1 MFFFAGILLT
11 DGLKYIEEIRTSL
24 LGVTSLFVFA
34 GFIEGAFGAGED
46 MKLHLVNVL
55 KIALIGALAFNFSS
69 IIQEGDKVLAELHSS
84 ISQQQQDAFRQQ
96 IEADGEEPNWSDIPG
111 RISYTLGICL
121 QKIGRIGYS
130 FVYWIKDISILLL
143 IAISP
148 FLIGCLAFSYTK
160 SIGVNFLITS
170 LTVILWNIG
179 FAIVDTLLIILGN
192 VIMPIMGAGT
202 AGVASSAVVTVGP
215 QFLGLCLIAAILPI
229 SMYFSVPIITG
240 AIMRGSNVAG
250 AAMSAFGMAKQ
261 TASHAGTLV
270 SGVTSGVSNGMASLS
285 GSSSFEGSSP
295 SLPTASSPFMKGTS
309 EAGSS
314 GASVGSPIPSSGG
327 SGGFASSLGGSSAS
341 SPSDITSSDGNMVAH
356 QSDSG
361 TISVT
366 DSAGRIS
373 SRPGKISDPV
383 TVAAAFSSHEATN
396 T

>member
-34 GFIEGAFGAGED
+34 GFIEGAFAAGED

-148 FLIGCLAFSYTK
+148 FVIGCLAFSYTK

-261 TASHAGTLV
+261 GASHIHTVGSEV
-270 SGVTSGVSNGMASLS
+270 KSVFSNAIGSLS
-285 GSSSFEGSSP
+285 GSSSLEGSSP
-295 SLPTASSPFMKGTS
+295 SLPTASSPFMESRNGSVGGGIANPYSPTS
-309 EAGSS
+309 VGSAGISGSSNGSSFLGSS
-314 GASVGSPIPSSGG
+314 GIASP
-327 SGGFASSLGGSSAS
+327 
-341 SPSDITSSDGNMVAH
+341 DGKMVVS
-356 QSDSG
+356 QSDPG
-361 TISVT
+361 TISVI
-366 DSAGRIS
+366 DSAGRTS

-396 T
+396 A